1 MFQNIDDYIKLPRE
15 KRREHLDLNEEC
27 IMIGGSTSVQ
37 YKGLLAH
44 FLKTTIPH
52 GFKSKVYLCHA
63 CNKSGCSNPKHLYW
77 GTPQDNHIDQV
88 ESGTWINLSERTKA
102 KYGDEKFR
110 EMRSIAGSKNKRGG
124 GQNKLSVEQLKE
136 WEDAIS
142 SIDVESFGW
151 VQTLAKKM
159 NRSHTQVRRIV
170 KKYFPQ
176 IQTFQRAQ
184 RESNS
189 PLYSDSVLL

>member
-1 MFQNIDDYIKLPRE
+1 MFQNINDYIKLPRE
-15 KRREHLDLNEEC
+15 KRREHLDLNEAC

-52 GFKSKVYLCHA
+52 GFKNKTYLCHA
-63 CNKSGCSNPKHLYW
+63 CNKHGCSNPKHLYW
-77 GTPQDNHIDQV
+77 GTPRDNHIDQV
-88 ESGTWINLSERTKA
+88 ESGTYTNLTERTKA

-110 EMRSIAGSKNKRGG
+110 EMRSIAGSKSKRGA
-124 GQNKLSVEQLKE
+124 GQNKLSIEQLKE
-136 WEDAIS
+136 WENVFI
-142 SIDVESFGW
+142 SIDVEAFGW
-151 VQTLAKKM
+151 VQTVAKKM
-159 NRSHTQVRRIV
+159 NRSHTQVRRIM
-170 KKYFPQ
+170 KKYFPH